1 MINLLRK
8 WLQKLKHKPQLLG
21 EKSQKYHD
29 QESTQRQKSQTQN
42 HQRTT
47 ERSTKDK
54 DVELTYEQVFSSIPD
69 EYLAVHYK
77 FDYLRT
83 LCTIL
88 NIEVQAHN
96 EDVNRK
102 KS

>member
-1 MINLLRK
+1 M
-8 WLQKLKHKPQLLG
+8 QKLKHKPQLLG
-21 EKSQKYHD
+21 EKSQKYQD
-29 QESTQRQKSQTQN
+29 QESTQRLNPQTQN
-42 HQRTT
+42 PQKTT
-47 ERSTKDK
+47 ERSTRDK
-54 DVELTYEQVFSSIPD
+54 DVELTYEQVFSSIPE

-83 LCTIL
+83 LCTVL

-96 EDVNRK
+96 EGVNRK